1 MALKRLSASRM
12 LVSSAYEVFTEKESK
27 RGNNGLS
34 CNLSCA
40 EFVSD
45 FVSEGVRVC
54 VVLLRGLFSEL
65 TVYIS
70 QLEGDHSP
78 SVQQQCPEVESANL
92 ITARSP
98 DTQWEPRNRKNPVSA
113 LPMSLVFSSFCSCVV
128 QNVSITFTSLFKWR
142 KSRSYPVCRSWQI
155 LVLMFSLVS
164 DCTTASVVYITHS
177 FNHSANIC

>member
-12 LVSSAYEVFTEKESK
+12 LVSSVYEVFTEKESE
-27 RGNNGLS
+27 RGNNGLA

-45 FVSEGVRVC
+45 FVRECVRVC

-65 TVYIS
+65 IVYIS
-70 QLEGDHSP
+70 RLEGDHSP

-98 DTQWEPRNRKNPVSA
+98 DTQWEPRNGKNPASA
-113 LPMSLVFSSFCSCVV
+113 LPTSLLFSSFCSCLG
-128 QNVSITFTSLFKWR
+128 SKCEHHFSSGGSLGHILCAEAGRYWF
-142 KSRSYPVCRSWQI
+142 SCFPLSQI
-155 LVLMFSLVS
+155 VLPPPLF
-164 DCTTASVVYITHS
+164 I
-177 FNHSANIC
+177 